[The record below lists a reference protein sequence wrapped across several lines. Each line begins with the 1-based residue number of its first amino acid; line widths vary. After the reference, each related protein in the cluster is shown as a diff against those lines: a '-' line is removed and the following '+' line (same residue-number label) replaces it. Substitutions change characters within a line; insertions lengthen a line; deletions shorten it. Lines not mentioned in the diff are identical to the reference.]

1 MGGLSFQLS
10 QTVRVYAET
19 RYSMR
24 MLRYMF
30 CYNAFPWQTNIGLE
44 FQWPSIEQARRWYL
58 VAHISSYQESSWFPS
73 TTFQFGRIL
82 GQVDTKRRARI
93 GMEVFHGRA
102 QIAVFNYTEDLEPTA
117 WDQLP
122 IEQYVAVGIW
132 YDF

>member
-1 MGGLSFQLS
+1 VAVLGSKRGLKRTFLILCIS
-10 QTVRVYAET
+10 
-19 RYSMR
+19 
-24 MLRYMF
+24 YM
-30 CYNAFPWQTNIGLE
+30 C
-44 FQWPSIEQARRWYL
+44 L
-58 VAHISSYQESSWFPS
+58 VALPAESRWRFLPKKSLFPS

-122 IEQYVAVGIW
+122 IEQYVAVSIW